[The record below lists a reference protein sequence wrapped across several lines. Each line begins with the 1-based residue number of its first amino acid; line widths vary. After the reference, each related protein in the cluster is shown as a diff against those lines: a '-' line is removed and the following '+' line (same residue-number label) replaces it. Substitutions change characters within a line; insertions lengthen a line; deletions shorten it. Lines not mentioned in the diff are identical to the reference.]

1 MQKPAGLIFQQWLPL
16 IFMALFCV
24 STCVKAEEHG
34 SESGAA
40 GAPYEKLEPFTVN
53 LLGNLHQV
61 AQVSLTLKPVTLT
74 IGDKIKLYMPVIRN
88 NVILLL
94 SGKTPEQLTSL
105 DGKQKLILETRQATN
120 QALGMTSK
128 NGIADVLLESLV
140 IQ

>member
-1 MQKPAGLIFQQWLPL
+1 
-16 IFMALFCV
+16 MALFCV

-34 SESGAA
+34 SEGGAA
-40 GAPYEKLEPFTVN
+40 GTPYEKLEPFTVN

>member
-1 MQKPAGLIFQQWLPL
+1 MQKPAGLIFQQWLPF
-16 IFMALFCV
+16 IFMALFCF

-34 SESGAA
+34 SEGGAA
-40 GAPYEKLEPFTVN
+40 GTPYEKLEPFTVN

-105 DGKQKLILETRQATN
+105 DGKQKLILETRHATN